1 MTNPQIQIGDE
12 TREMTDEEYAQYQ
25 EITKDIQQ
33 LEGYVPLVVD

>member
-12 TREMTDEEYAQYQ
+12 TREMTDEEYAKYQ